1 MKLIADYEKDVEEI
15 KRGALQMSWYMRGG
29 VSYED
34 ILNMSQTERMAISG
48 IIEQNLET
56 TKKSQMPF
64 F

>member
-34 ILNMSQTERMAISG
+34 VLNMSQAERMAISG